1 MLKIDDIHVNK
12 TLVSNEEPYGKK
24 NSIKYLIGYN
34 DNDDIR
40 PLCIILPQMIQFVK
54 YFDIDKRMSF
64 KVSDKKLL
72 KKYTEVWGK
81 IKNLMNIKFDSKP
94 VYDDNDKYINTKVK
108 IYDNNVNTNF
118 HGKKVPKENASCKFL
133 SLIMLNS
140 LVKVKKNPQTVL
152 EQCKYEIKKTKLE
165 VFINDEL
172 EPTSSDDE
180 SDNDSDT
187 KSDNESNTE
196 SDNKPNNE

>member
-1 MLKIDDIHVNK
+1 
-12 TLVSNEEPYGKK
+12 
-24 NSIKYLIGYN
+24 
-34 DNDDIR
+34 
-40 PLCIILPQMIQFVK
+40 
-54 YFDIDKRMSF
+54 
-64 KVSDKKLL
+64 
-72 KKYTEVWGK
+72 
-81 IKNLMNIKFDSKP
+81 MNIKFDSKP
-94 VYDDNDKYINTKVK
+94 VYDYNDKYINTKVK